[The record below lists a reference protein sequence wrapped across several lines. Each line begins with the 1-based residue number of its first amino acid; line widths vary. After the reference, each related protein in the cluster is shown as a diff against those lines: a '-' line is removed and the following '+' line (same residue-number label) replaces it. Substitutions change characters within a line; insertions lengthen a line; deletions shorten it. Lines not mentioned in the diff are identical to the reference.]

1 MSFRQ
6 LTHFGLATT
15 ASASVVYS
23 RYNTSTARCKPIPGD
38 ATWPDSSAWAT
49 LNDTVNGNL
58 IASVPIPSVCHD
70 APFNVYN
77 SSACQTVQ
85 KDYDQVNLVN
95 LGGAPDILS
104 TYFKNYTCDPF
115 TDRSEPCELGNLA
128 SYVINVTGVCD
139 IQAGIKFSRENNV
152 RLVIKNTGH
161 DYAGKSTGRG
171 GLTIWTH
178 YLKSTEFIP
187 SYNSSHYSGPAI
199 KLGAGVEGF
208 EAYMAAHDT
217 GNRIVGGSCPTVGIS
232 GGYSQGGGHSS
243 ISSSYGMGSDN
254 VLEWEVVTM
263 DGEHLV
269 ATPEQNSDLYWAM
282 SGGGG
287 GTYAVAVSMTGR
299 LHADGVVGGGIL
311 TFNDSSVG
319 NELFWDALG
328 SFHVNL
334 GPFVDAGNTFTYI
347 FTPTSFQSWIITI
360 PGAEKTGVDE
370 AMQPFLDDLQERGIP
385 YEYDTTVFSN
395 YYDHFDHYLG
405 PFPAGIA
412 ATYAPFTGS
421 RIMPRAVLEGDQ
433 QRDMAMDALRNA
445 SMAPGYDFIPCTALN
460 VSHQAHPDNAVL
472 PAWRAALGI
481 CDFQASW
488 NATATPADMQAR
500 QDFHANELQPMIDAA
515 FPGGGV
521 YLNEVNYK
529 QHDWQRELYGDNY
542 DRLLEIKKKY
552 DPESL
557 LFAHT
562 AVGSEAWVEDTD
574 LRLCRA

>member
-6 LTHFGLATT
+6 LTLFDLATT
-15 ASASVVYS
+15 ARRLLSAVDITPVRLGVSQS
-23 RYNTSTARCKPIPGD
+23 QETQPGQARAPGPRSTIP
-38 ATWPDSSAWAT
+38 
-49 LNDTVNGNL
+49 
-58 IASVPIPSVCHD
+58 VCHD
-70 APFNVYN
+70 APFNAYN

-95 LGGAPDILS
+95 LGGVPDILS

-128 SYVINVTGVCD
+128 SYVINVTGVYD

-161 DYAGKSTGRG
+161 DYAGKSTGKG

-178 YLKSTEFIP
+178 YLKSTELIP

-199 KLGAGVEGF
+199 KRGAGVEDF
-208 EAYMAAHDT
+208 EAYMAAHNT
-217 GNRIVGGSCPTVGIS
+217 GNRMVGGSCPSVGIS
-232 GGYSQGGGHSS
+232 EGYSQGGGHS
-243 ISSSYGMGSDN
+243 M
-254 VLEWEVVTM
+254 VTM

-287 GTYAVAVSMTGR
+287 GTYAVAVSMTTR
-299 LHADGVVGGGIL
+299 QHADSVVGGGVL

-319 NELFWDALG
+319 NEVFWGALG
-328 SFHVNL
+328 LFHVNL

-405 PFPAGIA
+405 PFPAGVA

-421 RIMPRAVLEGDQ
+421 RIMPRAVVEDDQ
-433 QRDMAMDALRNA
+433 QWAVAMDALRNA
-445 SMAPGYDFIPCTALN
+445 SMVPGYDFIPCTALN

-500 QDFHANELQPMIDAA
+500 QDFQANELQPMIDAA

-529 QHDWQRELYGDNY
+529 QHGWQRELYGDNY

-552 DPESL
+552 DPDSL

>member
-6 LTHFGLATT
+6 LTLFDLATT
-15 ASASVVYS
+15 ASASVVCS

-38 ATWPDSSAWAT
+38 ATWPGSSAWAT

-70 APFNVYN
+70 APFNAYN

-95 LGGAPDILS
+95 LGGVPDILS

-128 SYVINVTGVCD
+128 SYVINVTGVYD

-161 DYAGKSTGRG
+161 DYAGKSTGKG

-178 YLKSTEFIP
+178 YLKSTELIP

-208 EAYMAAHDT
+208 EAYMAAHNT
-217 GNRIVGGSCPTVGIS
+217 GNRMYIELAWHGI
-232 GGYSQGGGHSS
+232 GQRA
-243 ISSSYGMGSDN
+243 GM
-254 VLEWEVVTM
+254 EVVTM

-287 GTYAVAVSMTGR
+287 GTYAVAVSMTSR
-299 LHADGVVGGGIL
+299 QHADGVVGGGVL

-319 NELFWDALG
+319 NEVFWGALG
-328 SFHVNL
+328 LFHVNL

-405 PFPAGIA
+405 PFPAGVA

-421 RIMPRAVLEGDQ
+421 RIMPRAVVEDDQ
-433 QRDMAMDALRNA
+433 QWAVAMDALRNA
-445 SMAPGYDFIPCTALN
+445 SMVPGYDFIPCTALN

-500 QDFHANELQPMIDAA
+500 QDFQANELQPMIDAA

-529 QHDWQRELYGDNY
+529 QHGWQRELYGDNY

-552 DPESL
+552 DPDSL